1 MGCTLWRGS
10 ETDTSTGDPLE
21 TEQKLEAS
29 QFARKGAN
37 KILTDR
43 LSKPPP
49 LLISGQ
55 VVVIVVVVRDAI
67 DVGHGDVVGRF
78 VARIGRLVH
87 FFCSR
92 CFALLKKNISR
103 ELAGIQNSL
112 SPLKKLLVMDK
123 I

>member
-1 MGCTLWRGS
+1 MYNN
-10 ETDTSTGDPLE
+10 GDPLE
-21 TEQKLEAS
+21 TEQKLQAS
-29 QFARKGAN
+29 QFARKGAS

-55 VVVIVVVVRDAI
+55 VVIVVVVVRDAI
-67 DVGHGDVVGRF
+67 DVGHGDVFGRF

-92 CFALLKKNISR
+92 CFALLKKIISR
-103 ELAGIQNSL
+103 ELAGIQNSR